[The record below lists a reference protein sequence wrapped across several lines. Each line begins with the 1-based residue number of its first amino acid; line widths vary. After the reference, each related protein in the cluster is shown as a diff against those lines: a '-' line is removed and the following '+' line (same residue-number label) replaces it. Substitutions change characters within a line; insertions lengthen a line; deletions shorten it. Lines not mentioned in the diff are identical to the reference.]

1 MWISVG
7 SRQLSKR
14 ITVMLDDEIY
24 KKLRIYQAKQIKNS
38 VTSVSF
44 SSLINSVLDEEIKN
58 LKI

>member
-1 MWISVG
+1 VG

-44 SSLINSVLDEEIKN
+44 SSVINSVLEEEIKN
-58 LKI
+58 LKV